1 MNINEARV
9 LVDRYM
15 DGETT
20 AGEER
25 ALRHFFRTA
34 TNLPDEWQPLRA
46 LFAYVDHE
54 VAQGDWATEQSTETE
69 QPTGAELQ
77 TGAEPQKK
85 PHLCVSRW
93 WWTGA
98 VAASLLGALL
108 LWPKTDNAR
117 NFAVIDGERVTDQ
130 RIVEREA
137 EQALQLVAIS
147 DEEAFS
153 ALDEMN

>member
-1 MNINEARV
+1 MNINDARV

-54 VAQGDWATEQSTETE
+54 VAQGDWAAEQSTETG
-69 QPTGAELQ
+69 QPTGAEQ
-77 TGAEPQKK
+77 PKK
-85 PHLCVSRW
+85 PHLRVSRW

>member
-1 MNINEARV
+1 MDIKEAKV

-20 AGEER
+20 AEEER
-25 ALRHFFRTA
+25 ILRHFFRTA
-34 TNLPDEWQPLRA
+34 ADLPDEWQPLRA

-54 VAQGDWATEQSTETE
+54 AAQDSKTADKPARAIRMQ
-69 QPTGAELQ
+69 
-77 TGAEPQKK
+77 K
-85 PHLCVSRW
+85 PHLRASRW

-98 VAASLLGALL
+98 AAASLLGAML
-108 LWPKTDNAR
+108 LWPRPDNER

-153 ALDEMN
+153 ALDEIN

>member
-54 VAQGDWATEQSTETE
+54 VAQGDWAAEQSTETE
-69 QPTGAELQ
+69 LQ
-77 TGAEPQKK
+77 TGAELQKK

-98 VAASLLGALL
+98 V
-108 LWPKTDNAR
+108 
-117 NFAVIDGERVTDQ
+117 VDGERVTDQ

>member
-1 MNINEARV
+1 MDINEAKV

-25 ALRHFFRTA
+25 TLRHFFHTA
-34 TNLPDEWQPLRA
+34 TDLPDEWQPLRA

-54 VAQGDWATEQSTETE
+54 AAQGDTSELPTETE
-69 QPTGAELQ
+69 PM
-77 TGAEPQKK
+77 KK
-85 PHLCVSRW
+85 PHLRVSRW

-98 VAASLLGALL
+98 VAASLFGGLL
-108 LWPKTDNAR
+108 LWPKTDNGR
-117 NFAVIDGERVTDQ
+117 NFAVIDGERVTDR

>member
-1 MNINEARV
+1 MDMKEARV
-9 LVDRYM
+9 LIDRYM

-20 AGEER
+20 AREER
-25 ALRHFFRTA
+25 ELRHFFRTA

-54 VAQGDWATEQSTETE
+54 AAQTDETE
-69 QPTGAELQ
+69 EPTTA
-77 TGAEPQKK
+77 TARTKK
-85 PHLCVSRW
+85 SHLRITRW

-108 LWPKTDNAR
+108 LWPKTDNGR
-117 NFAVIDGERVTDQ
+117 NFAVIDGKRVTDQ
-130 RIVEREA
+130 RIVEQEA

-153 ALDEMN
+153 ALDYIN

>member
-1 MNINEARV
+1 MDIKEAQV
-9 LVDRYM
+9 LIDRYM

-20 AGEER
+20 AAEER

-34 TNLPDEWQPLRA
+34 ADVPEQWRPLRA
-46 LFAYVDHE
+46 LFAYVDDE
-54 VAQGDWATEQSTETE
+54 ARQAGKAEGKTVRLRTE
-69 QPTGAELQ
+69 
-77 TGAEPQKK
+77 K
-85 PHLCVSRW
+85 PHRPISRW

-98 VAASLLGALL
+98 VAASVLAALL
-108 LWPKTDNAR
+108 LWPKTDDGR

-130 RIVEREA
+130 RVVVREA

-153 ALDEMN
+153 ALDDIN